1 MLPNRI
7 YMHKGG
13 RPIAFPLYRDADIE
27 WANEG
32 TELFSIDQLLT
43 ELR

>member
-1 MLPNRI
+1 MIDDTQTAVAQQKKCKSLMLPNRI

-27 WANEG
+27 
-32 TELFSIDQLLT
+32 
-43 ELR
+43 